1 MNAPAPSDEGDRS
14 KVGGLEQ
21 QGDKAK
27 ATWSGALSAL
37 PRTVWAL
44 GWVSLL
50 TDAATDMIYPLLPE
64 LLARVGA
71 TAIALGVMEGLAEL
85 VSAILKIWSGAAT
98 DRGRSPKAMVVS
110 GYFLSSSARPLMAF
124 ARTGW
129 LVILLRVV
137 DRLGKGIRGA
147 PRDAI
152 LAGATAPG
160 QRGLAFGVHRA
171 MDNLG
176 AVVGGGMS
184 FILLGAAHLPL
195 DTVVFLSLVPGL
207 ASTAVALLF
216 IDKPEKLAPAP
227 KKAIEA
233 PPEEAVVAARAPLP
247 RTVKIA
253 LVVFSIFA
261 LSASADSF
269 LMAHITK
276 LGLSLYLVPLAWIS
290 LQLAK
295 SVLNVPGGA
304 LADRVGPRRVVA
316 ASYAVYALSYA
327 AFAFVSSPWMFW
339 ALLPVYAFY
348 YGFGEGA
355 ERALLVRLAPKVL
368 RGRTLGLANAVQGAC
383 LLPANVV
390 FGVLYVRSPALAFE
404 VTAGIALVA
413 AILFAVFVGEGD
425 FHD

>member
-1 MNAPAPSDEGDRS
+1 MTTEPRDAATTAPNGWTR
-14 KVGGLEQ
+14 GLR
-21 QGDKAK
+21 
-27 ATWSGALSAL
+27 LL

-71 TAIALGVMEGLAEL
+71 TAVALGVMEGLAEL
-85 VSAILKIWSGAAT
+85 VSAVLKIWSGNAV
-98 DRGRSPKAMVVS
+98 DRGRSPKGMVVG
-110 GYFLSSSARPLMAF
+110 GYFLSSAARPLMAF
-124 ARTGW
+124 ARAGW
-129 LVILLRVV
+129 LLVGLRVI

-152 LAGATAPG
+152 LAGATQPG

-171 MDNLG
+171 MDNMG
-176 AVVGGGMS
+176 AFIGGGMS

-195 DTVVFLSLVPGL
+195 DTVVLISVVPGL

-216 IDKPEKLAPAP
+216 VEKPERSHPPPLAAKVPSPAETP
-227 KKAIEA
+227 TEA
-233 PPEEAVVAARAPLP
+233 AQPATPAVRLPLP
-247 RTVKIA
+247 RSVKVA
-253 LVVFSIFA
+253 LAVFALFA

-295 SVLNVPGGA
+295 SALNVPGGA

-316 ASYAVYALSYA
+316 ASYVVYGLSYF
-327 AFAFVSSPWMFW
+327 AFAFVASPWVFW
-339 ALLPVYAFY
+339 GLLPVYAFY

-355 ERALLVRLAPKVL
+355 ERALLVRLAPKAL
-368 RGRTLGLANAVQGAC
+368 RGRTLGRANAVQGAC
-383 LLPANVV
+383 LLPANVG
-390 FGVLYVRSPALAFE
+390 FGFLYVWRPALAFE
-404 VTAGIALVA
+404 VTGGIAVLAALVFV
-413 AILFAVFVGEGD
+413 LVVGEGD
-425 FHD
+425 HAD